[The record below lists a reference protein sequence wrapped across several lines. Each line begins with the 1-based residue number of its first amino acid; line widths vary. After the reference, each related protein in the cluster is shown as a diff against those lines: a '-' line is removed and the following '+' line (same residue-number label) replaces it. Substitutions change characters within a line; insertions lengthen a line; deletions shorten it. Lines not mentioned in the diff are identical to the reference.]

1 MKKSGKKLDNTTSS
15 LVWSSVVDESIN
27 KIISSLIEN
36 DSVSEKYFNLVKK
49 ILISKHLKEIFV
61 ERTCEG
67 KCGNPMCSKKP
78 QKTYQGKYYFGK
90 DSEIKETDES
100 LQNSFCSKNCFEK
113 SVDILLNL
121 DESPPASRNVKDLVK
136 LIFPEVNFDKIFG
149 KTSDDKNIVK
159 LNVQEREIKEEEE
172 VLEPTISNSFNI
184 EGYIPKEELKKI
196 EIMEEYFEPDDEPI
210 ELPTLSFYGQLWNE
224 VTRWITL
231 ETREYLFQEN
241 SEVSSSLF
249 QVFDQNKLERLEM
262 LDSFL
267 IGHLPSVFDSLGLSN
282 ANKYKSKFKE
292 LIYTFELSRPI
303 NSSLDKKH
311 WTVIVLIFLKAI
323 SESKEEDDLKKEL
336 KVKVEKDFEKKFG
349 LTHEQYEIFV
359 NFIKN
364 GV

>member
-1 MKKSGKKLDNTTSS
+1 MKKSETKLNNTTSS
-15 LVWSSVVDESIN
+15 LVWSRVVDESIN

-36 DSVSEKYFNLVKK
+36 DSVSEKYFNMVKK
-49 ILISKHLKEIFV
+49 ILIPKHAKEIFV
-61 ERTCEG
+61 ERSCEG
-67 KCGNPMCSKKP
+67 KCGNPMCPKKP
-78 QKTYQGKYYFGK
+78 QKTYQGKFYFGK

-113 SVDILLNL
+113 SVEIVLNL
-121 DESPPASRNVKDLVK
+121 DESAPASRNVKDLVK

-149 KTSDDKNIVK
+149 KTTEDKNIVK
-159 LNVQEREIKEEEE
+159 LNVQEREVKEED
-172 VLEPTISNSFNI
+172 VILEPIISNSFNI
-184 EGYIPKEELKKI
+184 EGYIPKEELKKY
-196 EIMEEYFEPDDEPI
+196 EMMEEYFERDDEPI
-210 ELPTLSFYGQLWNE
+210 ELPTLSFYGQIWNE

-231 ETREYLFQEN
+231 ETREYLFHEN
-241 SEVSSSLF
+241 SEVSDSLF
-249 QVFDQNKLERLEM
+249 QVFDQSKLERLEM

-267 IGHLPSVFDSLGLSN
+267 IGHVPFVFDSFGLSN

-292 LIYTFELSRPI
+292 LIYTFELARPI
-303 NSSLDKKH
+303 NSSLEKKH

-323 SESKEEDDLKKEL
+323 SETKEEEDLRKEL

-349 LTHEQYEIFV
+349 LSHEQYLIFV